1 MAQDSTQPKTKENL
15 VINKSNILS
24 QKPWLPRLQ
33 DLKEPLLIAQSSRR
47 QICKAQEI

>member
-1 MAQDSTQPKTKENL
+1 MAKESSQPKTKENL

-33 DLKEPLLIAQSSRR
+33 DLKEPLLIVRGPEQ
-47 QICKAQEI
+47 